1 VWKVKIGR
9 AFQMTR
15 RDQSMVTSR
24 PQADTKKKEGKETGV
39 KWTYKRMIYM
49 ASGFFWMAS
58 FTVDMHRKMAS
69 SSN

>member
-1 VWKVKIGR
+1 MEGKNR
-9 AFQMTR
+9 ACIPNDTQRPEHGDMST
-15 RDQSMVTSR
+15 TSR
-24 PQADTKKKEGKETGV
+24 HKKKEGKETGV